1 MIKLNALNK
10 FFNKGKQNEIHVIN
24 DVTIELPEKGMV
36 AAFGRSGCGKT
47 TLLNV
52 IGGLDKYDSGSLTID
67 GKNISKNTDVIRN
80 RYIGYIFQ
88 NYNLNKSESC
98 FDNVAD
104 ALRLCGMSDED
115 EIEKRVMAALSN
127 VGMDKYAKR
136 TPDTLSGGQ
145 QQRIAIARAIVK
157 NPRIILADE
166 PTGNL
171 DEANTVMIMDLLKAI
186 SKDHLVVLV
195 THEANLVDYYCD
207 TVIEL
212 SDGKVVG
219 TRTNSS
225 AGGLSVRDK
234 NDIYLGEF
242 EKSELSDEKADIEYY
257 GDKCKEPVKLRII
270 NNSGKIYIQVE
281 TPNVKVIDAS
291 SEIKIKEGVF
301 EQKDLGHNLSEKID
315 MTDLPPVNGER
326 FGRLFTLKSS
336 IKSGYTSNFKI
347 SKKGNKLLRG
357 CMCLFAAVIV
367 FMGAMFGTSFGD
379 IINAKNSYNHNV
391 FYVNTPNGEISAKL
405 NAAEG
410 ADGTGIDYVRM
421 YYQYTCSDQFP
432 SFAPTSFE
440 TFSTSSYSEGF
451 SANAVFM
458 DNTLAKNLTLIA
470 GKKEGLSDL
479 DILITTNV
487 ADKLIKNSPLGYVK
501 EYADLVGL
509 ACNTFTYN
517 GKKTHIAGVVQ
528 SDEPA
533 VYLTPFAMADYE
545 KRNTGTMYYLAT
557 DYGMSTTEG
566 EAIYFLYDSSIDEIN
581 VPVVGETVKIHG
593 KEMKIGRVIRYYG
606 DYSSWLSANHPEN
619 SVSSDDYFRKYVNE
633 NNPSLEESTTEFW
646 DAVGDAKDK
655 FFFDYLDY
663 YYSYF
668 DDFIKEYNIHSSDLY
683 VSLYLI
689 EGIKEV
695 KYALTRDNSELYY
708 AASLYKEEN
717 GTYPT
722 LTQANEILSTQK
734 YSFNQL
740 LSDIYNKYSQKQYN
754 VNHLYECAYLVS
766 REDYIDFSKQIGKT
780 DASAFRGYY
789 RNSIEKGTEYE
800 INEVEGYYAPAYTL
814 IHSYNPTE
822 TAEWLSKEFPEYSF
836 GKEIYTPDNIFS
848 ELISDKTEEII
859 ISIIVM
865 SVMLFIMSICMYF
878 IMRSSL
884 MNRIK
889 EVGIYRAIG
898 VSKKNLVFRFLV
910 EATVLTTLTVLIG
923 YLFSS
928 VFLTLC
934 MGMSTLMKTVFFYPF
949 WFALVILA
957 ILYVMCLFFG
967 IVPIISLLRRTP
979 SEILSKYDI

>member
-1 MIKLNALNK
+1 MIKLNSLNK

-104 ALRLCGMSDED
+104 ALRLCGMSDDD

-136 TPDTLSGGQ
+136 TPDTISGGQ

-219 TRTNSS
+219 TRNNSS

-315 MTDLPPVNGER
+315 MTNLPPVNGER

-347 SKKGNKLLRG
+347 SKKGNKLLRR

-432 SFAPTSFE
+432 SFAPASFE

-458 DNTLAKNLTLIA
+458 DNTVAENLPLEA

-566 EAIYFLYDSSIDEIN
+566 EAIYFFNDSSADESNI
-581 VPVVGETVKIHG
+581 PAVGETVKIHG

-606 DYSSWLSANHPEN
+606 DYSSWLSASHPEN
-619 SVSSDDYFRKYVNE
+619 CVPVDTYFIDYVKK
-633 NNPSLEESTTEFW
+633 NNPSLEEGTSEFW
-646 DAVGDAKDK
+646 KAYDDAYDK
-655 FFFDYLDY
+655 LFFDYLDY
-663 YYSYF
+663 YYSYL
-668 DDFIKEYNIHSSDLY
+668 DDFIKENYIYNSDLY
-683 VSLYLI
+683 LSVYLI

-695 KYALTRDNSELYY
+695 KYAFTSDSNVYY
-708 AASLYKEEN
+708 AASLYKEKS

-722 LTQANEILSTQK
+722 LSKAYEIVSEQDA
-734 YSFNQL
+734 YGNFI
-740 LSDIYNKYSQKQYN
+740 SDIYDKYSQKSYN
-754 VNHLYECAYLVS
+754 ENHLYESAYLVS

-789 RNSIEKGTEYE
+789 LNNVEKGTEYE
-800 INEVEGYYAPAYTL
+800 INETEGYYVPSHTL
-814 IHSYNPTE
+814 IHSYDPKQ

-836 GKEIYTPDNIFS
+836 GEDIIAPDNVFD

-957 ILYVMCLFFG
+957 ILYAMCLFFG
-967 IVPIISLLRRTP
+967 IVPIISLLRKTP

>member
-24 DVTIELPEKGMV
+24 DVTVELPEKGMV

-67 GKNISKNTDVIRN
+67 GNNISKNTDNIRN

-104 ALRLCGMSDED
+104 ALRLCGMSDGD

-212 SDGKVVG
+212 SDGKVVA

-234 NDIYLGEF
+234 NDIYLGEL
-242 EKSELSDEKADIEYY
+242 EKSKLSDEKADIEYY

-270 NNSGKIYIQVE
+270 NNSGKIYVQVE
-281 TPNVKVIDAS
+281 TPGIRVIDSS
-291 SEIKIKEGVF
+291 SEVKIKEGIF
-301 EQKDLGHNLSEKID
+301 EQKALGHTSSEKID
-315 MTDLPPVNGER
+315 MTKLPPVNGEHL
-326 FGRLFTLKSS
+326 GRLFTLKSS

-367 FMGAMFGTSFGD
+367 FMGAMFGTSFGS

-421 YYQYTCSDQFP
+421 YYDYTYSDQFP
-432 SFAPTSFE
+432 SFAPASFE
-440 TFSTSSYSEGF
+440 TFLTSSYSEGF

-458 DNTLAKNLTLIA
+458 DNTVAADLPLAA

-487 ADKLIKNSPLGYVK
+487 ADKLIKNSTLGYVK
-501 EYADLVGL
+501 EYADLIGL

-517 GKKTHIAGVVQ
+517 GKKAHIAGVVQ

-533 VYLTPFAMADYE
+533 VYLTPFAMADYV

-566 EAIYFLYDSSIDEIN
+566 EVIYFLYDSSIDESN
-581 VPVVGETVKIHG
+581 VPAVGETVKIHG
-593 KEMKIGRVIRYYG
+593 KEMKISRVIRYYG
-606 DYSSWLSANHPEN
+606 DYSSWLSAIHPEN
-619 SVSSDDYFRKYVNE
+619 SVPVDTYFIDYVKK
-633 NNPSLEESTTEFW
+633 NNPSLEEGTNEFW
-646 DAVGDAKDK
+646 EAYNEAYDK
-655 FFFDYLDY
+655 LFFDYLDY
-663 YYSYF
+663 YYSYL

-695 KYALTRDNSELYY
+695 KYAFTSDRELYY
-708 AASLYKEEN
+708 EASLYKEQN

-722 LTQANEILSTQK
+722 FNQANEILSTQK

-754 VNHLYECAYLVS
+754 VNHLYGSAYLVS
-766 REDYIDFSKQIGKT
+766 REDYIVFSKQIGKT

-789 RNSIEKGTEYE
+789 WDGTEKGTEYE

-814 IHSYNPTE
+814 IHSYNPAR
-822 TAEWLSKEFPEYSF
+822 TAEWLSKEFPEYAF
-836 GKEIYTPDNIFS
+836 GEDIITPDNVFD

-928 VFLTLC
+928 IFLTLC

-957 ILYVMCLFFG
+957 ILYAMCLFFG